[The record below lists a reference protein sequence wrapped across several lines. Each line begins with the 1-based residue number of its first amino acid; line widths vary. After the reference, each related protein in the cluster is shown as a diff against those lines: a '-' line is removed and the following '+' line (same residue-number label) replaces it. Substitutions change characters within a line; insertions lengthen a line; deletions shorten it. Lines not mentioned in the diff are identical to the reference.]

1 MKGHTAGVFAKHFL
15 ADMSGIASF
24 KDMYKELKEGQGLK
38 GIESSFMGILN
49 FASVFMPVDM
59 LGEKIAQRFMEP
71 LGGGLARKGIFH
83 QMSDQMIS
91 NNWFGARI
99 FGTKI
104 PRIGSLG
111 IEKQA
116 DRDLFYKLIVKR
128 EAADIDKSSDYINAI
143 VNQRLKRI
151 AENPGT
157 DLKPISFDDAA
168 RAYNAKIAEYEAK
181 SAHFYYMGAAK
192 AEGIQVIWTGIA
204 AKDQTK
210 TQDAASAEA
219 SSTTSAPTTTSSTSP
234 SSSDAAMVNADA
246 ASAKNP
252 AISNTMQTTQQGVSL
267 KGTVGIGSRLS

>member
-1 MKGHTAGVFAKHFL
+1 MTAHTVGIFAKHFL
-15 ADMSGIASF
+15 ADMSGVASF
-24 KDMYKELKEGQGLK
+24 KDMFKEFKEGEGLE
-38 GIESSFMGILN
+38 GIGSSFMGILN

-59 LGEKIAQRFMEP
+59 LGEKMAQRFMEP
-71 LGGGLARKGIFH
+71 LKGGLARKGIFH
-83 QMSDQMIS
+83 QMSDQMLS

-128 EAADIDKSSDYINAI
+128 EAGNIDKSSDYINAI

-192 AEGIQVIWTGIA
+192 AEGIQVIWTGIV
-204 AKDQTK
+204 AKGQTK
-210 TQDAASAEA
+210 TQDAASTEA
-219 SSTTSAPTTTSSTSP
+219 SSSTSNTPAPTTTSPTSP
-234 SSSDAAMVNADA
+234 SSSEADA
-246 ASAKNP
+246 ASVQNP

-267 KGTVGIGSRLS
+267 KGTVGIGSRL